1 MVVAMQC
8 LGLTVL
14 HVSATA
20 TADHL
25 VFYSFSLKVS
35 TGLPLIQLVVVP
47 KENAARA

>member
-1 MVVAMQC
+1 MQC

-14 HVSATA
+14 HLSATA

-35 TGLPLIQLVVVP
+35 TRLICHIF
-47 KENAARA
+47 AIDDSARA